1 MIKSIITI
9 GTLLFSM
16 ISYSQINAITETG
29 DEVIL
34 YNNNTWKYSNDSLNN
49 SIEILKNEKLFTKN
63 NHSTFQV
70 KSSKTNVGIWISPKE
85 WNFAK
90 AEQGSPS
97 EYSFTHKTDDIY
109 GMLIAEKAEIPVE
122 SLVEIAYENALEAA
136 IDTQI
141 ITKEYRNVNGIEVIM
156 LKMKGTMQGVKFVY
170 IGYYYS
176 NSEGAFQFVTYTSQ
190 KMLKD
195 YENSMFDLLNGF
207 TEY

>member
-1 MIKSIITI
+1 
-9 GTLLFSM
+9 
-16 ISYSQINAITETG
+16 
-29 DEVIL
+29 
-34 YNNNTWKYSNDSLNN
+34 
-49 SIEILKNEKLFTKN
+49 
-63 NHSTFQV
+63 
-70 KSSKTNVGIWISPKE
+70 
-85 WNFAK
+85 
-90 AEQGSPS
+90 
-97 EYSFTHKTDDIY
+97 
-109 GMLIAEKAEIPVE
+109 MLIAEKAEIPVE